1 MADQVTKSQVL
12 SVPPFSFRDT
22 AMNLDPISNVASE
35 IASLFPAGFWPDLA
49 ADDGTGLLMS
59 ALAGIAAALAVAL
72 ALAVYFRTG
81 HRSFRDIVRHGLGVA
96 IALGLLA
103 FAAYD
108 IRNAAHADL
117 AKTSLWSATEFEL
130 HWQKA
135 TARARELATEMDQ
148 RARSLPEARQG

>member
-1 MADQVTKSQVL
+1 
-12 SVPPFSFRDT
+12 
-22 AMNLDPISNVASE
+22 MNLDSLRNAASE
-35 IASLFPAGFWPDLA
+35 LTSLFPAGVWPDLA
-49 ADDGTGLLMS
+49 ADDGTSLLMP
-59 ALAGIAAALAVAL
+59 ALAGIAAAVAVAL

-148 RARSLPEARQG
+148 RNRDTRSLPQAHRG

>member
-1 MADQVTKSQVL
+1 
-12 SVPPFSFRDT
+12 
-22 AMNLDPISNVASE
+22 MNLDSLRNAATE
-35 IASLFPAGFWPDLA
+35 ITSLFPAGIWPDLA
-49 ADDGTGLLMS
+49 ADDGTGLLMP
-59 ALAGIAAALAVAL
+59 ALAGMAAAVAVAL

-81 HRSFRDIVRHGLGVA
+81 RRNFRDMIRHGLGVA

-135 TARARELATEMDQ
+135 TARARALATEMD
-148 RARSLPEARQG
+148 RHTRSLPAAHQG